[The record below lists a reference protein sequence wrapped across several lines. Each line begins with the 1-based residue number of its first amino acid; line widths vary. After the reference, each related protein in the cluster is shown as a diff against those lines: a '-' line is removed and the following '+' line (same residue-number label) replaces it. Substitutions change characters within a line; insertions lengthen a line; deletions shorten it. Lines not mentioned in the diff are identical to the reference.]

1 MKVGAFSIVVAIL
14 IASLFLVGCA
24 GEEDAAE
31 APAEEA
37 AAEPIAIGVSKIVS
51 HPALDA
57 IEQGI
62 QDELAALGYENV
74 NYDLQN
80 ANGDMTT
87 ASSIATKFKND
98 QVDIAVGI
106 ATPTS
111 QALVNAIDETPVIY
125 AAVTDPV
132 DAGLVDSFEQ
142 GGENVTGVSDLTPVR
157 AQIEMLQRIAGIE
170 TLGHVYASGEANAVR
185 LAELARE
192 AAADLGI
199 DFVEATVTNSA
210 EVRSATSSIIDRVDG
225 IYVSNDNT
233 VVSALTALLDVAN
246 DAGVPVMSA
255 DPSSAEEMDVL
266 IAWGFD
272 YYKMGRAAGR
282 VIAEVLEGTPTSEIP
297 TVFMTDPGDIDL
309 LINLDVAENLGITFP
324 EDVIATASKIVED
337 GELRTQ

>member
-1 MKVGAFSIVVAIL
+1 MKVGAFSIFTAIL
-14 IASLFLVGCA
+14 IATLFLVGCA
-24 GEEDAAE
+24 GEEEAAE
-31 APAEEA
+31 APEEEA
-37 AAEPIAIGVSKIVS
+37 AAEPIVIGVSKIVS

-87 ASSIATKFKND
+87 AASIATKFKND
-98 QVDIAVGI
+98 DVDLAVGI

-111 QALVNAIDETPVIY
+111 QALVNAIDETPVVY

-132 DAGLVDSFEQ
+132 DAGLVDSFDQ

-192 AAADLGI
+192 AADDLGI

-210 EVRSATSSIIDRVDG
+210 EVRSATSSIVDRVDG

-246 DAGVPVMSA
+246 AAGVPVMSA

-282 VIAEVLEGTPTSEIP
+282 VIADVLEGTPTSEIP

-309 LINLDVAENLGITFP
+309 LINLDVAEKLGITFP